1 MIFINLHKEANGP
14 HLGDGETFAT
24 LESARQNAAYF
35 EIDSYICTL
44 ELTDD
49 GHLVRRH
56 TDIEAIEMIVCERKF
71 KNQDTEDCVCGHH
84 HLMPAEPDVGIMNSY
99 LEAL

>member
-35 EIDSYICTL
+35 DDYICTL

-49 GHLVRRH
+49 GQFVKRH
-56 TDIEAIEMIVCERKF
+56 ADTAALDMIRCERKF
-71 KNQDTEDCVCGHH
+71 SPFSPECGCGHH
-84 HLMPAEPDVGIMNSY
+84 SVMGIETDIGIYQPY
-99 LEAL
+99 LEG